1 MNTIEAIFILKH
13 SPDKVAE
20 KLKSFIYGFKN
31 RRDVNY
37 FDLFLFY
44 SLYSYGPAYVVFDSN
59 MRLQPDYLGNF
70 FIDKT
75 NQKPEIFASFNNDF
89 YQTILLT
96 KEAIIY
102 GTSKAYFF
110 ININDEMSVNLARK
124 TVKNKDRVAENIGK
138 LFSSQSTAYLYNFFK
153 VDINAI

>member
-1 MNTIEAIFILKH
+1 MDTIEALYILKH
-13 SPDKVAE
+13 SPDKIAE
-20 KLKSFIYGFKN
+20 KMKSFIYGFN
-31 RRDVNY
+31 GRREVNY

-44 SLYSYGPAYVVFDSN
+44 SLYSYNPAYNFFDKQMPIQN
-59 MRLQPDYLGNF
+59 NYLGNF

-75 NQKPEIFASFNNDF
+75 NEAPEIFANFNIDF
-89 YQTILLT
+89 YQTIFIS

-102 GTSKAYFF
+102 GVSSSYFSMDKEM
-110 ININDEMSVNLARK
+110 NIYL
-124 TVKNKDRVAENIGK
+124 VKKKITTKDRVAENIGK